1 MIDKPQNISGYTP
14 GQADRAE
21 RVLLEIWSRLGDYH
35 EHLVLVG
42 GLAPRYLVPQNRDD
56 VPKHCGTL
64 DVDLAVSLAVADVNA
79 YAGIRQTLERIG
91 LRPGINPRGNE
102 QRHSF
107 VIEDGQGPVIVDFLT
122 TRYDGPNTV
131 VRTVE
136 EQLSAIQVEGLG
148 LALKDPVIVAMRGES
163 LNGGI
168 VNATLQV
175 CRPVPFVVLKALA
188 FENRREGKD
197 VHDLVYILR
206 HSGGTAGLAGKVT
219 PEEHEAD
226 AFGHA
231 MKTLRI
237 NFGSPM
243 DDGPV
248 RYSRFLRDEPDA
260 ANQAFAVVQ
269 EFLQALK
276 PQRP

>member
-1 MIDKPQNISGYTP
+1 MIDKPKDISGYTP
-14 GQADRAE
+14 WQADRAE
-21 RVLLEIWSRLGDYH
+21 RVLLEIWSHLGDYH

-42 GLAPRYLVPQNRDD
+42 GLAPRYLVPQNRED

-64 DVDLAVSLAVADVNA
+64 DVDLAVSLAVADVKA
-79 YAGIRQTLERIG
+79 YAGIRQMLERIG
-91 LRPGINPRGNE
+91 LRPGTNPRGNE

-107 VIEDGQGPVIVDFLT
+107 IMEDTQGPVIVDFLT

-136 EQLSAIQVEGLG
+136 KQLSAIQVEGLG
-148 LALKDPVIVAMRGES
+148 LALKDPVTVPLKGES
-163 LNGGI
+163 LKGGI
-168 VNATLQV
+168 VTTTLRV

-188 FENRREGKD
+188 FEKRREGKD

-206 HSGGTAGLAGKVT
+206 YSGGAAELANKVT

-231 MKTLRI
+231 METLTG
-237 NFGSPM
+237 NFGSPE

-248 RYSRFLRDEPDA
+248 RYSRFLGGEPDA
-260 ANQAFAVVQ
+260 ANQAFAIMQ

-276 PQRP
+276 RR